1 MIEWEGV
8 GLAGVGAGEAE
19 ALEVGTWETCAEDCG
34 GVFRAVWDALMGR
47 FEPRV
52 GCGEES

>member
-19 ALEVGTWETCAEDCG
+19 ALEVGTWETCAEG
-34 GVFRAVWDALMGR
+34 WVGVFRAECDALMDR
-47 FEPRV
+47 FETRC
-52 GCGEES
+52 GCGEDS